1 MVRPKLFTLFVDWR
15 MNMFTC
21 SYRRFSWRADDNP
34 ALSSEFAASRR
45 GFVKAMAMAAA
56 GAAFPGARLLAQAI
70 SPSVRPLPG
79 RVDIHHHIFPPFYV
93 KAMEEQMRASG
104 FALRPW
110 TPATSIEMMDKHGIA
125 TSFFSPVQRLVM
137 DSTSDR
143 SEKARSLARQHNEYG
158 AQLIRDYPGR
168 FGHFATLPLPDSDGS
183 LKEIAYSLDVLK
195 ADGIALWTSYL
206 DKWLGDPDFFPVYEE
221 LNRRSAVVFV
231 HPARASCCR
240 NLPGQSGIIEY
251 DIDTARAIDSLLWN
265 GTTAKFP
272 NIRFI
277 FSHSGGAFPALAARI
292 VDDYPK
298 NRADKVPN
306 GVEYEIKK
314 LYFDTAHAGWAPALD
329 SLKDVV
335 PVSQILYGSDAP
347 IRVYELTDNGI
358 VQYAGFSENDWKA
371 INRGNAERL
380 FPRLK

>member
-1 MVRPKLFTLFVDWR
+1 MGNRSSGNYETF
-15 MNMFTC
+15 
-21 SYRRFSWRADDNP
+21 ADFRNATGNP
-34 ALSSEFAASRR
+34 FDSGASRR
-45 GFVKAMAMAAA
+45 KFLKALAMAGA
-56 GAAFPGARLLAQAI
+56 GAALPGRGILAQAI
-70 SPSVRPLPG
+70 SPSVRPMAG
-79 RVDIHHHIFPPFYV
+79 RVDMHHHIFPPFYV
-93 KAMEEQMRASG
+93 KAMEEQMRAGG
-104 FALRPW
+104 FTPRPW
-110 TPATSIEMMDKHGIA
+110 TPAISIDMMDKHGIA
-125 TSFFSPVQRLVM
+125 TAFFSPVQRLVM

-143 SEKARSLARQHNEYG
+143 SEKGRSLARQHNEYG
-158 AQLIRDYPGR
+158 AQLVKDYPGR

-183 LKEIAYSLDVLK
+183 LKEIEYSLDTLK
-195 ADGIALWTSYL
+195 ADGIALWTSYM
-206 DKWLGDPDFFPVYEE
+206 DKWLGDPSFFPVYEE
-221 LNRRSAVVFV
+221 LNRRSAIVFV
-231 HPARASCCR
+231 HPARATCCR

-265 GTTAKFP
+265 GTTSKFP

-329 SLKDVV
+329 SLKDIV

-347 IRVYELTDNGI
+347 IRIYELTDNGL
-358 VQYAGFSENDWKA
+358 VEYAGFSENDWKA

-380 FPRLK
+380 FPRLVSLRKE